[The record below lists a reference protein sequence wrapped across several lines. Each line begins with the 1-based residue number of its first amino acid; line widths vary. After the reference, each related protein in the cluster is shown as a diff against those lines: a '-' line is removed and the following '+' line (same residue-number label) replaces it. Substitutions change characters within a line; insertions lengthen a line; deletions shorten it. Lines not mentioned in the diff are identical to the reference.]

1 MKDYLISMFIDNE
14 LDLDEKIE
22 FVETIHEDK
31 EFTDETIELL
41 NQDKLLQDDMVT
53 IMPQIQT
60 PVANVAQPSFF
71 KNFFSPLAGFATAMT
86 VIAAIFLFRPDPIVS
101 NEEPHR
107 FVIYLPDTSQAEIIG
122 SFTGWAPVAMEK
134 LGTSGYWSLNLT
146 LPEGEHRYSYL
157 VDNSMQ
163 IADPTVQARE
173 QDDFGGENSIIRITM
188 AI

>member
-1 MKDYLISMFIDNE
+1 MFIDNE

-31 EFTDETIELL
+31 CFTNETIELL

-53 IMPQIQT
+53 IMPKALT
-60 PVANVAQPSFF
+60 PVTSCARPSIF
-71 KNFFSPLAGFATAMT
+71 KRLFPPLVGFATALT
-86 VIAAIFLFRPDPIVS
+86 VMATIFLFRPDSIV
-101 NEEPHR
+101 NKEELHR
-107 FVIYLPDTSQAEIIG
+107 FVIYLPDTNQAEIIG
-122 SFTGWAPVAMEK
+122 SFTDWVPIAMEK

-146 LPEGEHRYSYL
+146 IPEGEHRYSYL
-157 VDNSMQ
+157 VDSSIQ

-173 QDDFGGENSIIRITM
+173 QDDFGGENSIIQVTM